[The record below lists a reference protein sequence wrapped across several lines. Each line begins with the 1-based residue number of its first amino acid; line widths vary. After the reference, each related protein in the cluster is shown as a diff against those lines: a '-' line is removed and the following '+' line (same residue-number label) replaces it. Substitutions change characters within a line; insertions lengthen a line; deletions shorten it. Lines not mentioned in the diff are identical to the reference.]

1 MLSSIAIILG
11 FSILFQVLRRQ
22 LKGSHRLSEGVK
34 DVIIWGLCSL
44 ELGCVAQEQ
53 GVLMEEAGLL
63 VWAVSLVAVVTWQ
76 ISAWEG
82 LSPNA
87 LGNIVTMTRPGLLR
101 VPAMLAGS
109 LISYRLMSYFWMLE
123 LSTKHR
129 DRGVRISAEMCELPW
144 ASSSLLLSM
153 MTEYLGTLLLVT
165 IPRLYIFSNPT
176 LANNDASMRIRGFIT
191 GLLVL
196 FVVWLGMDI
205 SGAMFNPTL
214 ASLLVGGCRG
224 HSLSDHVLV
233 YWVPPVAAAFSGDY
247 LCAKVERGLEAETA
261 KIKKKL

>member
-1 MLSSIAIILG
+1 
-11 FSILFQVLRRQ
+11 
-22 LKGSHRLSEGVK
+22 
-34 DVIIWGLCSL
+34 
-44 ELGCVAQEQ
+44 
-53 GVLMEEAGLL
+53 
-63 VWAVSLVAVVTWQ
+63 
-76 ISAWEG
+76 
-82 LSPNA
+82 
-87 LGNIVTMTRPGLLR
+87 
-101 VPAMLAGS
+101 
-109 LISYRLMSYFWMLE
+109 MLE

-129 DRGVRISAEMCELPW
+129 DRGVRISAEMCEIPW

-191 GLLVL
+191 GQLSNLMKDKISHCWMSLLPGLLVL

>member
-11 FSILFQVLRRQ
+11 FSILFQFLRRL
-22 LKGSHRLSEGVK
+22 LKNSHQLSEGLK
-34 DVIIWGLCSL
+34 DVLIWGLCSL

-87 LGNIVTMTRPGLLR
+87 LGNIVTMSRPGLLR

-109 LISYRLMSYFWMLE
+109 LISYRLMSHFWMLE
-123 LSTKHR
+123 LSAKHR
-129 DRGVRISAEMCELPW
+129 DRGARISAEVCELPW
-144 ASSSLLLSM
+144 ASPLLLSM

-205 SGAMFNPTL
+205 SGAMYNPTL

-233 YWVPPVAAAFSGDY
+233 YWVPPVAAAFSGEY
-247 LCAKVERGLEAETA
+247 LCAKVERGAHTETA